1 MQSSSGPVSKMS
13 NAERPTLNNELKAGI
28 AAAVISAKF
37 PTPNDT
43 RFSFQSS
50 SSSRR
55 SEKRKF
61 SRSAS
66 SIATYYEVG
75 EHLFGFR
82 ASFRRPIPESK
93 RELVFGEQGHRWE
106 ALVVCSGSLARIFTS
121 AHRKLSSTFRTK
133 RFHPAGA
140 ACCSSYNLVGAAR
153 SLERAGLPSYFVR
166 SSCPSGAFFA
176 GKRKIR
182 VGAS

>member
-1 MQSSSGPVSKMS
+1 MS

-55 SEKRKF
+55 SEERKF

-75 EHLFGFR
+75 ENLFGFR

-93 RELVFGEQGHRWE
+93 RELVFGGQGHRIGG
-106 ALVVCSGSLARIFTS
+106 LGCLQQLFGPDI
-121 AHRKLSSTFRTK
+121 HI
-133 RFHPAGA
+133 
-140 ACCSSYNLVGAAR
+140 R
-153 SLERAGLPSYFVR
+153 SPETEQHFQDKAVSPSRCGLLFQL
-166 SSCPSGAFFA
+166 
-176 GKRKIR
+176 
-182 VGAS
+182 